1 MISNNLSLI
10 KGTDKEKYSQNL
22 EGKHWAVSSGRALA
36 EHM

>member
-10 KGTDKEKYSQNL
+10 KGTGKEKYNQNL
-22 EGKHWAVSSGRALA
+22 EGKRWVVSSGRALA